1 MVGETMGCRGNSQA
15 LDHGRLWRL
24 WEELWI
30 LCQGIQEAIGGVR
43 AEECMLFSLIA
54 DKHTKLV
61 KLKEK

>member
-1 MVGETMGCRGNSQA
+1 MGETMGRRGSSQA

-30 LCQGIQEAIGGVR
+30 LFQGIQEAIGGVR
-43 AEECMLFSLIA
+43 AEECILFSLIA
-54 DKHTKLV
+54 NKHTKLV